1 MSNITDEDKRA
12 SAPLPPISRNG
23 QNVRSPPQSSSNKNN
38 NNNSNN
44 DGINV
49 AIGENARVEKNVAA
63 NFAVSKEIDASKADL
78 LTQLKST
85 PTAPGGKINVGI
97 TGNAHVGDSFVA
109 DTLIF

>member
-23 QNVRSPPQSSSNKNN
+23 QNVRSPPQSSSNN

-49 AIGENARVEKNVAA
+49 AIGGNARVEKNVTT